1 MKRMEIND
9 SPDAGYT
16 FVETIA
22 VLAISA
28 LLTAGVF
35 VSAVM
40 IVEKAREVHTKQQI
54 SMYKSALNSYYYDC
68 GVFPSVQQGLE
79 ALWDKPV
86 LNPVPKGWNGP
97 YVDGQ
102 IQRDSWNNSFV
113 YLTEKSSQFP
123 LEVKGK
129 LPYVIIS
136 YGADGMKGGDGKNE
150 DIVSWK

>member
-1 MKRMEIND
+1 MKRNIKAD
-9 SPDAGYT
+9 SNDAGYT
-16 FVETIA
+16 FIETLS

-28 LLTAGVF
+28 LLAAGVF
-35 VSAVM
+35 VSGIK
-40 IVEKAREVHTKQQI
+40 IVEYAREVHTKQQI
-54 SMYKSALNSYYYDC
+54 GMYKAALNSYFLDC
-68 GVFPSVQQGLE
+68 GVLPSNQQGLE

-97 YVDGQ
+97 YLDRQV
-102 IQRDSWNNSFV
+102 QRDSWNNPFI
-113 YLTEKSSQFP
+113 YMTDKSSQFP

-136 YGADGMKGGDGKNE
+136 YGADGKKGGDGKNE